1 MDVAICSS
9 FVPFVYG
16 GGRFIVEWLEEMLEL
31 HGHRVE
37 RLYLPYYPGPDRM
50 FSQMTAFRMMD
61 VGDRTDR
68 LIAIRP
74 PAHVIPHPAKVL
86 WFIHHFREY
95 YDMWDVARPVPDNP
109 TGWGVRDR
117 LIEAD
122 NTAFAESRHVFTNS
136 RVVADRLKRY
146 NGVDGEVLYPP
157 IYRPE
162 RFRCDGHN
170 DEIVYICRVEEHKQ
184 QHLFV
189 EAMRHVRTGVKLRL
203 CGTGLQPAYL
213 ARLQA
218 TVDDYGLADKVTLE
232 LDWISEELKADRFA
246 AALATIYAPY
256 DEDSYGYPSLEASHS
271 RKAILTTTNSGG
283 VLELVEDGVNGYI
296 VEPDAEA
303 IADAFDRL
311 YADRART
318 IAMGVAAEERL
329 GSLRIDWS
337 HVVTRLLA

>member
-1 MDVAICSS
+1 MNVAICSS

-16 GGRFIVEWLEEMLEL
+16 GGRFIVEWLEETLVA
-31 HGHRVE
+31 HGHSVE
-37 RLYLPYYPGPDRM
+37 RLYLPYVPGPERMLSQMLAYRM
-50 FSQMTAFRMMD
+50 FD
-61 VGDRTDR
+61 LGDRTDR

-95 YDMWDVARPVPDNP
+95 YDMWDVARPVPDNAA
-109 TGWGVRDR
+109 GHGMRDR
-117 LIEAD
+117 LYEAD
-122 NTAFAESRHVFTNS
+122 NAAFDEARHIFTNS
-136 RVVADRLKRY
+136 RVVADRIRRY
-146 NGVDGEVLYPP
+146 NDRRSEVLYPP

-170 DEIVYICRVEEHKQ
+170 DEVVYICRVEEHKQ

-189 EAMRHVRTGVKLRL
+189 EAMRHVTSGVKLRI

-213 ARLQA
+213 AQLRRTVADHGLQ
-218 TVDDYGLADKVTLE
+218 DRVTLE
-232 LDWISEELKADRFA
+232 LGWIDEGRKADLFA

-271 RKAILTTTNSGG
+271 HKAILTTTNSGG

-296 VEPDAEA
+296 VEPEPID
-303 IADAFDRL
+303 IASALDRFHV
-311 YADRART
+311 DRART
-318 IAMGVAAEERL
+318 IAMGEAANERL
-329 GSLRIDWS
+329 GSLRIDWD
-337 HVVTRLLA
+337 HVVARLLA